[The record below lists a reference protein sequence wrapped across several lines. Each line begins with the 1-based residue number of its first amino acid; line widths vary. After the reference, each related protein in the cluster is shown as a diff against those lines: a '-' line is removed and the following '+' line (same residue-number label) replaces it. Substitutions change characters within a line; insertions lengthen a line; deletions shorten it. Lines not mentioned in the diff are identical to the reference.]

1 MAVVI
6 TPAFVGKKKN
16 EVAEK
21 KENPKKET
29 PKKPAKSKK

>member
-6 TPAFVGKKKN
+6 TPAFVGNKKN
-16 EVAEK
+16 EVVEK
-21 KENPKKET
+21 KEAPKKEA